1 MDAEAT
7 AYLTIFLMVAITY
20 GTRIAGAELMTLF
33 RITPRIEAFLKSMAV
48 SVMVAIVATAVAQSG
63 FRENT
68 ATLVAAAVMA
78 VTRSSFAAM
87 TAAMAVAAAW
97 SWLNPL

>member
-1 MDAEAT
+1 MSAEAT
-7 AYLTIFLMVAITY
+7 AYLTIFLMAAVTY
-20 GTRIAGAELMTLF
+20 GVRIAGAEIMTLF

-48 SVMVAIVATAVAQSG
+48 SVMVAIVASAVAQSG

-87 TAAMAVAAAW
+87 TAAMVTAAAW
-97 SWLNPL
+97 RWFS

>member
-1 MDAEAT
+1 MSAEAN
-7 AYLTIFLMVAITY
+7 AYLTIFLMAAVTY
-20 GTRIAGAELMTLF
+20 GTRIAGAELMTLI

-48 SVMVAIVATAVAQSG
+48 SVMVAIVASAVAQSG

-78 VTRSSFAAM
+78 VTRSSIAAV
-87 TAAMAVAAAW
+87 TAGMVVAAAW
-97 SWLNPL
+97 NWLV